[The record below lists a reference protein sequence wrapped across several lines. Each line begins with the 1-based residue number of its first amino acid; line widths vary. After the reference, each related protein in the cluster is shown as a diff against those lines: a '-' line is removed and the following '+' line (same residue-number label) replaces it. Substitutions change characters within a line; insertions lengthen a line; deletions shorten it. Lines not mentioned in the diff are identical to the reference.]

1 MRNYLNIGI
10 PIYSQILKKQGANQ
24 PLVQFNFM
32 KNITILFLFFFTIF
46 SFSQEKN
53 KIFVNAGPS
62 YYPYMKE
69 NKNNFNISINFMH
82 QTKKEKWSMEYYY
95 SYSQNDSSFPSFYYD
110 EKVLFRY
117 IRFGNP
123 ETIFEDTKW
132 NKIEIVEIGSKLH
145 YLILKNQKINLS
157 INIGLGLNYEKEELH
172 RLLFIDVD
180 QNNSIYGYG
189 NLTVSQWGINGA
201 VFPGIHF
208 DYDLGQ
214 KILLAIDGGYH
225 LDANTYNT
233 NVSNTTFWNFSL
245 GIGKKF

>member
-1 MRNYLNIGI
+1 MKLKL
-10 PIYSQILKKQGANQ
+10 IL
-24 PLVQFNFM
+24 
-32 KNITILFLFFFTIF
+32 ILICLQSLF

-53 KIFVNAGPS
+53 KIFINAGPS
-62 YYPYMKE
+62 YYPFMKE
-69 NKNNFNISINFMH
+69 NKNNFNISTSFMH

-110 EKVLFRY
+110 EKALFRY

-145 YLILKNQKINLS
+145 YSILKNQKINLS
-157 INIGLGLNYEKEELH
+157 VNLGLGFNYNKEHIH
-172 RLLFIDVD
+172 RLLFIDID
-180 QNNSIYGYG
+180 QNNSIYGYYTLDIKQEG
-189 NLTVSQWGINGA
+189 FNGA

-208 DYDLGQ
+208 DYNLGQ
-214 KILLAIDGGYH
+214 KFLLAIDGGYH
-225 LDANTYNT
+225 LDVNMIQNASE
-233 NVSNTTFWNFSL
+233 SNTTFWNFSL